1 MNSLESNCLKDCF
14 QDSACQEVILQ
25 ATVQTC
31 DEKAFPE
38 PQCNVCLGNR
48 GHTVKRNSRISINTL
63 AGGTSPDFANL
74 QANGGLNRNHNQS
87 SLTMTC
93 RNIGDV
99 RNCRVVGV
107 IQAVVQVYQFTGKSR
122 EREETMTT
130 VSFSISPSAII
141 VFEGVS
147 DKYAPCAIHQVR
159 DAEMAQ

>member
-31 DEKAFPE
+31 DEKAFPGS
-38 PQCNVCLGNR
+38 QCNVLLGNR
-48 GHTVKRNSRISINTL
+48 RHTVKRNSRISINTL

-99 RNCRVVGV
+99 SEKLQGGGCDTGSGAGV
-107 IQAVVQVYQFTGKSR
+107 PIHRK
-122 EREETMTT
+122 
-130 VSFSISPSAII
+130 ISG
-141 VFEGVS
+141 EGGDHANS
-147 DKYAPCAIHQVR
+147 
-159 DAEMAQ
+159 